1 VAERLVVGSLP
12 FLRLGLANVVT
23 VVVLVGCG
31 AWYALLVTG
40 LRVVASGVLTGT
52 LLGPTFAM
60 ALAGGLGAWV
70 VMSGV
75 WVGGRWVIGP
85 LGLSVLGALS
95 HNVCQVAT
103 ASVVALGTW
112 ELASLWPLIAL
123 VSAAAGTVTGL
134 LALAMGRTLFPDQRR
149 DSPFARKTRRPG
161 LVCETVGTTDAALS
175 NRRWWRIESR
185 KSGKGKGDGAR
196 GAVE

>member
-1 VAERLVVGSLP
+1 MAERMVVGSLP

-60 ALAGGLGAWV
+60 ALAGGLGAWA
-70 VMSGV
+70 VMSVV
-75 WVGGRWVIGP
+75 WLGGRWLIGP
-85 LGLSVLGALS
+85 LGLSVLGALT

-112 ELASLWPLIAL
+112 ELASLWPLITL

-134 LALAMGRTLFPDQRR
+134 LSLAMGRALFPNERGHG
-149 DSPFARKTRRPG
+149 PLTRAH
-161 LVCETVGTTDAALS
+161 L
-175 NRRWWRIESR
+175 
-185 KSGKGKGDGAR
+185 
-196 GAVE
+196 